1 MSAAQETVVVSAEA
15 SMSKPLRGESAPVMS
30 VRLDPDLAE
39 LVEEVTPLFPTLKKH
54 AVVLAALRIGLNEIK
69 KNPEAGIEAHAA
81 GILARAKME
90 AEEARESLRKGTKKK

>member
-1 MSAAQETVVVSAEA
+1 MSTAQSSSQEPVEVIVP
-15 SMSKPLRGESAPVMS
+15 KPLRGESAPVMS

-39 LVEEVTPLFPTLKKH
+39 LVDEVTPLFPTLKKH

-69 KNPEAGIEAHAA
+69 KNPEAGIDAHAA